1 MGGSN
6 RFSDYLNRGEVKLLK
21 SDILSKR
28 GNRIMTVDQI
38 TLQKIAVEVVSD
50 PGILTDNRNTLW
62 KQVNDGG
69 EPFIRPSLT
78 SDSIK

>member
-1 MGGSN
+1 
-6 RFSDYLNRGEVKLLK
+6 
-21 SDILSKR
+21 
-28 GNRIMTVDQI
+28 MTVDQI